1 MKTLMT
7 GCSGLIGNAL
17 IEYLFQKGHSIQCLK
32 RNTGSEGNQFWATQA
47 LPTNTESVFDTVI
60 HLAGENVAE
69 GRWTTAR
76 KERIQNSRVEGTRQL
91 IDYISMLETKPK
103 VFLCASAVG
112 YYGHSMDKI
121 FNEDSPLGQSFLAEV
136 CHRWEKETTRLSA
149 MGIRVVNLRFGMVL
163 SPKGGALHKMVPPFK
178 ARLGGVLGDGQQ
190 FISWISIR
198 DLVAI
203 VDFIVKQPNI
213 KGPVNVVSPIPT
225 NNRIL
230 TETLG
235 RVLNRPAFLRI
246 PQFVVKLLFG
256 QMAEEMLLS
265 STRATPKVLLEADYN
280 FQDQSLEAV
289 LRYCL
294 ESADNRSMPQPAQK
308 PLQPSR

>member
-1 MKTLMT
+1 MKTLVT

-32 RNTGSEGNQFWATQA
+32 RNKGSEQNHFWATEE
-47 LPTNTESVFDTVI
+47 LPTNTDNVFDAVV

-69 GRWTTAR
+69 GRWTAVR
-76 KERIQNSRVEGTRQL
+76 KERILNSRIEGTRQL
-91 IDYISMLETKPK
+91 IDYIAMLANKPK
-103 VFLCASAVG
+103 IFLCASAIG
-112 YYGHSMDKI
+112 FYGHSMDQI
-121 FNEDSPLGQSFLAEV
+121 FNEDSPLGQGFLADV
-136 CHRWEKETTRLSA
+136 CHQWEKQTSRLA
-149 MGIRVVNLRFGMVL
+149 VMGIRTVNLRFGMVL
-163 SPKGGALHKMVPPFK
+163 SPKGGALHKMVSPFK
-178 ARLGGVLGDGQQ
+178 ARFGGVLGNGQQ
-190 FISWISIR
+190 FVSWISIR

-203 VDFIVKQPNI
+203 VDFIIKQPHI

-235 RVLNRPAFLRI
+235 RVLNRPTLMRI
-246 PQFVVKLLFG
+246 PGFVVKFLFG
-256 QMAEEMLLS
+256 QMAEEMLLC
-265 STRATPKVLLEADYN
+265 STRVTPKVLLEADYN

-294 ESADNRSMPQPAQK
+294 DPDSAARFN
-308 PLQPSR
+308 

>member
-1 MKTLMT
+1 MKTLVT

-17 IEYLFQKGHSIQCLK
+17 IQHLFQQGHSIQCLK
-32 RNTGSEGNQFWATQA
+32 RNKGSERNHFWATEE
-47 LPTNTESVFDTVI
+47 LPTNTENVFDAVV

-69 GRWTTAR
+69 GRWTVAR
-76 KERIQNSRVEGTRQL
+76 KERILTSRVEGTRQL
-91 IDYISMLETKPK
+91 IDYLSMLPTKPK
-103 VFLCASAVG
+103 VFLCASAIG
-112 YYGHSMDKI
+112 YYGHSMDQI
-121 FNEDSPLGQSFLAEV
+121 FNEDSPLGNGFLADV
-136 CHRWEKETTRLSA
+136 CHQWEKQTNRLAA
-149 MGIRVVNLRFGMVL
+149 MGIRTVNLRFGMVL

-203 VDFIVKQPNI
+203 VDFIIKQPHI

-230 TETLG
+230 TETLC
-235 RVLNRPAFLRI
+235 RVINRPLFFRI
-246 PQFVVKLLFG
+246 PAFVVKFLFG
-256 QMAEEMLLS
+256 QMAEEMLLA
-265 STRATPKVLLEADYN
+265 STRVTPKVLLEADYN

-289 LRYCL
+289 LRYCIDA
-294 ESADNRSMPQPAQK
+294 EA
-308 PLQPSR
+308 